1 MFTGL
6 IEEVGVVKRLERRA
20 EGGRLHVEASKVLED
35 TKIGDSIAVNGA
47 CLTVVEMGPRHFV
60 VDCMPETLTRT
71 TIGAAVSGTRVNLER
86 AMAVGGRLGGHL
98 VLGHVDAV
106 ARVLSVTRESNS
118 ILIQLGLPEG
128 ISSCVAPKGSIAI
141 DGISLTV
148 VDVEEGTFSVGIIPH
163 TLGETTL
170 KYAAPGSSVN
180 LEADVLA
187 RYVLR
192 TLQALAGQP
201 GSSGHS
207 GAKRA
212 EGGLTADFLRDQGF
226 I

>member
-20 EGGRLHVEASKVLED
+20 EGGRLHVEASKVLEGSNM
-35 TKIGDSIAVNGA
+35 GDSIAVNGT
-47 CLTVVEMGPRHFV
+47 CLTVVELGPRHFV

-71 TIGAAVSGTRVNLER
+71 TIGSAVSGTRVNLER
-86 AMAVGGRLGGHL
+86 AMAAGGRLGGHL

-106 ARVLSVTRESNS
+106 ARVLSVGRESNS
-118 ILIQLGLPEG
+118 ILIRLALPES

-148 VDVEEGTFSVGIIPH
+148 VDVEEGAFSVGIIPH

-170 KYAAPGSSVN
+170 KSAAPGTSVN

-192 TLQALAGQP
+192 TLQVLAGRT
-201 GSSGHS
+201 GSGV
-207 GAKRA
+207 RTETERT